1 MFQNQFLPE
10 FIYPV
15 YNKKNQ
21 MSKSG
26 IILEYHGPIDLP
38 VIELLLAKLK
48 KKTKELVSLNI
59 KIRKRVYGVAVECL
73 ENIYNYSAIN
83 SSNDKKLQPHL
94 TIKKDNKKIIVTAGN
109 PVRNREKDKLTKRLD
124 EIKQSNKKELKDLC
138 ADQINNDLKQVT
150 NGAGLGL
157 MFMALRSGNRISYS
171 FNSLTN
177 DLLYFE
183 IKIILNIHIMR
194 KLVIDQ
200 TTSSP
205 MVLLDPD
212 RKIYQISGESRPP
225 DVKEFYS
232 RIISWLND
240 FSIYLIKSG
249 DMKEPVAFN
258 FNFEYFNSS
267 SGKLILDICKILA
280 GLRLKGFN
288 VTVNWHFEKED
299 VDMLE
304 VGKEMSKIVK
314 LPFEYIESGVN

>member
-15 YNKKNQ
+15 YNKKKQ

-150 NGAGLGL
+150 A
-157 MFMALRSGNRISYS
+157 
-171 FNSLTN
+171 
-177 DLLYFE
+177 
-183 IKIILNIHIMR
+183 
-194 KLVIDQ
+194 
-200 TTSSP
+200 SSP